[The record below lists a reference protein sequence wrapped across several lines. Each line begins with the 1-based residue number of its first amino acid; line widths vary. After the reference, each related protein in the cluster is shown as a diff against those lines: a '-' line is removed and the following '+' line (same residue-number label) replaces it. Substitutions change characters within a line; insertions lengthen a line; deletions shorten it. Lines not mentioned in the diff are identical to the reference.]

1 MTVQEL
7 ITQLKFKV
15 DSSGVKQFLAM
26 QQNIQAKMK
35 ALESRAEPAA
45 SALSKLGQRVK
56 VDIDNSALGQ
66 TIRMTQQAQ
75 SGLNGM
81 GKNKVT
87 PSGGNSKPSG
97 GGGLPA
103 AATGAIAGVAGMA
116 GGMAMGAIMELPS
129 KLMETADITASIDGR
144 MRSITNSAEER
155 YALEQKIFDLSKE
168 TRGSYESSADLVFK
182 LAQAQSQTGLSMDE
196 NLKVASTVN
205 KALAVGGATAG
216 QTQATVLQLSQ
227 ALGSGVLQ
235 GDELRSLNE
244 NAGDLMRGVAEY
256 FGTTVGGLKQLGAEG
271 KLTSAEVAK
280 AILYASKQIDE
291 QYQNMPMTLGQA
303 TTQMENR
310 WGEFVMKF
318 ERGSH
323 TFEGLANGISSIGN
337 KIFDGLIK
345 SLDDG
350 SFDAK
355 VSAAARA
362 IAAFGGALALV
373 KFASFIQGIGGVTGA
388 IGKLTA
394 AFQALNKSTVIL
406 MILTAVFYLIQDF
419 VAWVQGDNTGIFG
432 TLFGDFEGV
441 SERVSSFIEGVKTTF
456 SQLWEDLKAAPGN
469 FIQWISDRFTE
480 LGPLM
485 FTPIGMFL
493 ALLQALFPNAYY
505 TIINWMNMAITS
517 IIQFFTVDIPSAVT
531 SFVSFLG
538 GAISSAVGFL
548 VNGFSSGIE
557 SVKSFFTDLLNTA
570 LNILGQI
577 GSAISNFISSKIQS
591 AKNAISSLKNFV
603 TGQSEAAASSAS
615 TSYSITQNNYGYAAD
630 GGAGGVWEI

>member
-15 DSSGVKQFLAM
+15 DSSGVKQFLAT
-26 QQNIQAKMK
+26 QQSIQAKMK
-35 ALESRAEPAA
+35 ALESKVQPAT
-45 SALSKLGQRVK
+45 SALARLGQRVAIN
-56 VDIDNSALGQ
+56 IDNSALGQ

-81 GKNKVT
+81 GRKKVA
-87 PSGGNSKPSG
+87 PSG
-97 GGGLPA
+97 GGSSSSGMSA

-129 KLMETADITASIDGR
+129 KLIETADVTASIDGR
-144 MRSITNSAEER
+144 MRSITKSAEER

-168 TRGSYESSADLVFK
+168 TRGSYEGSADLVFK

-205 KALAVGGATAG
+205 KALAVGGVTAG

-271 KLTSAEVAK
+271 KLTSSEVAK

-362 IAAFGGALALV
+362 MAAFGGALALV

-394 AFQALNKSTVIL
+394 AFKALNKSTVIL

-432 TLFGDFEGV
+432 TLFGDFESV
-441 SERVSSFIEGVKTTF
+441 AESVSSFIEGVKTTF

-485 FTPIGMFL
+485 FNPIGLFL

-505 TIINWMNMAITS
+505 TIVNWMNMAITS
-517 IIQFFTVDIPSAVT
+517 VIQFFTVDIPNAVT

-538 GAISSAVGFL
+538 DAISSAIKLL
-548 VNGFSSGIE
+548 VDGFSGGIDT
-557 SVKSFFTDLLNTA
+557 VKSFFTDLLNKA
-570 LNILGQI
+570 LDVLDSI
-577 GSAISNFISSKIQS
+577 GSAISDFISSKIQI

-630 GGAGGVWEI
+630 GGASGVWGY